1 MLAAIAIDRKTPQE
15 VVVDDSAREGRKH
28 VFAVN
33 GSPAILDMLRELLEE
48 EGYRATVCVFTPDVF
63 ARIAA
68 ARPDA
73 LIVDV
78 PPDDPAGWALLQR
91 LHADVATTAVPL
103 LVTSTAPRL
112 LDQARADAARYRR
125 YLLLAK
131 PYALDE
137 LLAAVR
143 AMAGP
148 A

>member
-1 MLAAIAIDRKTPQE
+1 MDE
-15 VVVDDSAREGRKH
+15 GGREGRKH

-33 GSPAILDMLRELLEE
+33 GSPAILEMLREVFEE
-48 EGYRATVCVFTPDVF
+48 AGYRATTCIFAPDVF
-63 ARIAA
+63 SQIVAA
-68 ARPDA
+68 GPDA

-78 PPDDPAGWALLQR
+78 APGEQAGWALLQR
-91 LHADVATTAVPL
+91 LHGDVATTAIPV
-103 LVTSTAPRL
+103 LVTSTSVRL
-112 LDQARADAARYRR
+112 LRQAKADAARYRR

-131 PYALDE
+131 PYALED

>member
-1 MLAAIAIDRKTPQE
+1 M
-15 VVVDDSAREGRKH
+15 DDAVREGRTH

-33 GSPAILDMLRELLEE
+33 GSPAILDVLRELLGG
-48 EGYRATVCVFTPDVF
+48 EGYRATACVFAPDVF

-78 PPDDPAGWALLQR
+78 APGERAGWALLQR
-91 LHADVATTAVPL
+91 LHADAATTAIPV

-125 YLLLAK
+125 YLVLAK

-137 LLAAVR
+137 VLAAVR
-143 AMAGP
+143 AMAG
-148 A
+148 AA